1 MIFQQFEHA
10 DALIKLISVVEK
22 RLEYVPT
29 SPISKKKYATVLAPM
44 VKVLQMLVK
53 TYHKQQKRNSL
64 RLIAFQLMREYR
76 DSPFTSAEDVADVVG
91 SAGIDNMI
99 PTKCIVH
106 RDGRSALEIEVKDVV
121 VGDICILQ
129 NGTKIPADI
138 SRLIAVSS
146 LRTCR
151 HQHVDW
157 RAGAT

>member
-1 MIFQQFEHA
+1 MSAFFVFLSWEPFGTPPSNIYNLALAIVLLIVIFLFLFGLFNFYQE
-10 DALIKLISVVEK
+10 VV
-22 RLEYVPT
+22 
-29 SPISKKKYATVLAPM
+29 AA
-44 VKVLQMLVK
+44 Q
-53 TYHKQQKRNSL
+53 
-64 RLIAFQLMREYR
+64 
-76 DSPFTSAEDVADVVG
+76 VV
-91 SAGIDNMI
+91 SGIDNMI